1 MRIKVQDG
9 FEFGTTLQDI
19 VVPEGLRTKLNSGV
33 DYIDSALGGEGFTPS
48 AVTLFTGEAGAGKT
62 TMTLTLADQ
71 LARAGNTVVF
81 NTGEESLL
89 QVKMTADR
97 LGLLGA
103 FKVGN
108 EIHVPTLLKKCDAL
122 RNSPKCKGKPFFLFV
137 DSLQCMDD
145 GHYPDGQTNSKSA
158 ERALAQFTDW
168 AKANYTNPVIIGQ
181 VTKSGNFQGSNTLKH
196 MVDTM
201 IHLSVERKDPDLAG
215 CRILE
220 TTKNRFGSSGMKQI
234 MAITDGGFKMIGQT
248 M

>member
-19 VVPEGLRTKLNSGV
+19 VVPEGLRTKLASGV

-62 TMTLTLADQ
+62 TMTLTLADA

-97 LGLLGA
+97 LRLLGA
-103 FKVGN
+103 FKVGG

-122 RNSPKCKGKPFFLFV
+122 RNSPKC
-137 DSLQCMDD
+137 
-145 GHYPDGQTNSKSA
+145 
-158 ERALAQFTDW
+158 
-168 AKANYTNPVIIGQ
+168 
-181 VTKSGNFQGSNTLKH
+181 
-196 MVDTM
+196 
-201 IHLSVERKDPDLAG
+201 
-215 CRILE
+215 
-220 TTKNRFGSSGMKQI
+220 
-234 MAITDGGFKMIGQT
+234 
-248 M
+248 